1 MLEVYLLMVNKYEII
16 NILKDIS
23 PDNEWS
29 NTDNIMDGIDSF
41 TVVRLIIEIE
51 EKFGI
56 TFPIEKFNLS
66 ELQTIDAVCQVIN
79 ELLV

>member
-23 PDNEWS
+23 PDNECS

-41 TVVRLIIEIE
+41 TFVRLIIEIE

>member
-1 MLEVYLLMVNKYEII
+1 
-16 NILKDIS
+16 
-23 PDNEWS
+23 
-29 NTDNIMDGIDSF
+29 MDGIDSF
-41 TVVRLIIEIE
+41 TFVRLIIEIE

>member
-1 MLEVYLLMVNKYEII
+1 MVNKYEII

-41 TVVRLIIEIE
+41 TFVRLIIEIE